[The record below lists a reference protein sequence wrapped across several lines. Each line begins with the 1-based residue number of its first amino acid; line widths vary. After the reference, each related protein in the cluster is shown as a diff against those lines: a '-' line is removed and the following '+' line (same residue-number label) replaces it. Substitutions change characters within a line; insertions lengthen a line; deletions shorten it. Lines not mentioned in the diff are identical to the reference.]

1 MVMKLDN
8 LHYDFR
14 RIDGYNKPFNIII
27 SPREAGKTSMAWL
40 KKVYLP
46 WTKTHKPWLYLV
58 RNANEI
64 TEALI
69 DGIDIPINK
78 FTDDNV
84 KLIYSKSSLESG
96 ICDIYIEDKDTHE
109 KLLFVR
115 ILALSIKLR
124 RIKLSLIP
132 NIGGVLMDE
141 YIIDP
146 KSGEKYL
153 KGEDMKI
160 KEIYTTYRRESEG
173 ILKMYFLG
181 NPYSLFNPLF
191 MWLGVDTKKLKQG
204 ATIVGDQYV
213 VECYALKEELKKQI
227 LENNPLYE
235 FDDSYK
241 AYAFDGM
248 AVNDM
253 NIKIGSLPLN
263 YSLRFIVRINNI
275 NIGIFKN
282 DFWQDKCDKYFCKE
296 IRGFSQDRNIFA
308 FEFNDL
314 VDRCVLVSLE
324 ERRKLENF
332 KTSFRK
338 REVAF
343 SNINIYYLIEEVY
356 FNI

>member
-1 MVMKLDN
+1 MQLDN

-14 RIDGYNKPFNIII
+14 KIDGYNKPFNIII

-46 WTKTHKPWLYLV
+46 WKRTHKPWLYLV

-69 DGIDIPINK
+69 DGIELPINK
-78 FTDDNV
+78 FTEDNV
-84 KLIYSKSSLESG
+84 RLVYNKTSLESG
-96 ICDIYIEDKDTHE
+96 ICDIFIMEDNE
-109 KLLFVR
+109 KKLFIR

-124 RIKLSLIP
+124 KIKLSLIP

-146 KSGEKYL
+146 KCGEKYL

-160 KEIYTTYRRESEG
+160 KEIYTTYRRESDS

-191 MWLGVDTKKLKQG
+191 MWLGVDSKKLKEG
-204 ATIVGDQYV
+204 AILVGDKYV
-213 VECYALKEELKKQI
+213 VECYQLKEELKEHI
-227 LENNPLYE
+227 LQNNPLYE

-241 AYAFDGM
+241 AYAFDGL

-253 NIKIGSLPLN
+253 NIKIGTMPLN
-263 YSLRFIVRINNI
+263 YSLKFIIRINNI

-282 DFWQDKCDKYFCKE
+282 DFWQDKCDRYYCKE
-296 IRGFSQDRNIFA
+296 IRGFSNERSIFA
-308 FEFNDL
+308 FDFNDL
-314 VDRCVLVSLE
+314 VDRCVLVSLD
-324 ERRKLENF
+324 ERRRLENF
-332 KTSFRK
+332 KNSFRK
-338 REVAF
+338 REVVF
-343 SNINIYYLIEEVY
+343 SNINIYYLVEEVY
-356 FNI
+356 FNL